1 MDTGPKGL
9 GFARPCLFGAAGAVR
24 PGAPGAAAVAPA
36 IVTGTAMPPNDLP
49 IFQLIVSDDGSRDD
63 DRFARFLI
71 LQPEQLRIAD

>member
-1 MDTGPKGL
+1 
-9 GFARPCLFGAAGAVR
+9 
-24 PGAPGAAAVAPA
+24 
-36 IVTGTAMPPNDLP
+36 MPPNDLP